1 MQFYL
6 HVTLYIYRHVKIN
19 KVDKNKI
26 YYRKLICKT
35 LYYQHF

>member
-1 MQFYL
+1 MRFYL
-6 HVTLYIYRHVKIN
+6 HVTLYITVYRRVKIN

-35 LYYQHF
+35 LYY

>member
-6 HVTLYIYRHVKIN
+6 HVNLYIYRHVKIN

-26 YYRKLICKT
+26 FRKLICKT